1 MRASRFFCRLE
12 KICAGRNFLMGARAL
27 GKRFN
32 CKKIFAFFLKTP
44 AWMLVAKSISVLRFL
59 YKKYLRLKFF
69 ISAKNCSE
77 REMFFH
83 NCRVNFLFECEWI
96 FIFFRNLG
104 AAFRKIFYG
113 CTGREKASL
122 PMFETAFFMHIWKVY
137 WHWKNWRWVML
148 AAKNFIYYDK
158 NFTAWFVFAV
168 IKKRGLL
175 KKIGAGS
182 LICRN
187 FIFMGWAKKYLSAA
201 VAHS

>member
-1 MRASRFFCRLE
+1 MRLGKDLIVKKFFRFFWKLRLECWRQSRFQFWDFY
-12 KICAGRNFLMGARAL
+12 I
-27 GKRFN
+27 
-32 CKKIFAFFLKTP
+32 
-44 AWMLVAKSISVLRFL
+44 
-59 YKKYLRLKFF
+59 KKYLRLKFF
-69 ISAKNCSE
+69 ISVKNCSE
-77 REMFFH
+77 REIFSH
-83 NCRVNFLFECEWI
+83 NCRINFLFECEWI
-96 FIFFRNLG
+96 FTFFRNLG

-137 WHWKNWRWVML
+137 WHWKNWRLVML

-158 NFTAWFVFAV
+158 NFTAWFVFAI

>member
-1 MRASRFFCRLE
+1 MRLGKDLIVKRFLRFFWKLRLECWWQSRFQFWDFY
-12 KICAGRNFLMGARAL
+12 I
-27 GKRFN
+27 
-32 CKKIFAFFLKTP
+32 
-44 AWMLVAKSISVLRFL
+44 
-59 YKKYLRLKFF
+59 KKYLRLKFF
-69 ISAKNCSE
+69 ISVKNCSE
-77 REMFFH
+77 REIFSH
-83 NCRVNFLFECEWI
+83 NYRINFLFECEWI

-104 AAFRKIFYG
+104 AAFRKIFYD

-137 WHWKNWRWVML
+137 WHWKNWRLVML

-158 NFTAWFVFAV
+158 NFTAWFVFAI

-175 KKIGAGS
+175 KKIGAEN